1 MHKLVEVFCDVDDFC
16 AVFIPEWKK
25 TLLTD
30 GTRKRQRAGRM
41 TMSEVMTIIILFQM
55 SHHRDFKNF
64 YIGYLAHFY
73 KSAFPNLLSYTRFL
87 EVIPTTLV
95 PLCSY
100 FASLKSDPTGIEFVD
115 STSIKVCHN
124 LRIHRHE
131 TLAGL
136 ACRGKG
142 TMGWFYGFKL
152 HLIVNHQGGIVAAK
166 VTPANVHDT
175 KPVNEMVH
183 SDMNKLYADKGYISK
198 ALSSELLDKGVK
210 LVTNVRKNMKAK
222 AMLLWDRSMLSRRF
236 IIETINDQLKNISQ
250 IEHSRHRSVH
260 GFMLNMI
267 AGLIAYQLK
276 DNKPQ
281 LNLTNAEFNAITV
294 MDC

>member
-1 MHKLVEVFCDVDDFC
+1 MHKLVEVFCDDDDFFV
-16 AVFIPEWKK
+16 VFIPEWGKNAVNRWH
-25 TLLTD
+25 TQAS
-30 GTRKRQRAGRM
+30 TRGRM

-73 KSAFPNLLSYTRFL
+73 KSAFPNLLCYTRFL
-87 EVIPTTLV
+87 EVMPTALV

-124 LRIHRHE
+124 LRIHRHK

-152 HLIVNHQGGIVAAK
+152 HLIVNHHGGIVAAK
-166 VTPANVHDT
+166 VTPAMYMT
-175 KPVNEMVH
+175 
-183 SDMNKLYADKGYISK
+183 
-198 ALSSELLDKGVK
+198 
-210 LVTNVRKNMKAK
+210 
-222 AMLLWDRSMLSRRF
+222 
-236 IIETINDQLKNISQ
+236 Q
-250 IEHSRHRSVH
+250 
-260 GFMLNMI
+260 
-267 AGLIAYQLK
+267 
-276 DNKPQ
+276 
-281 LNLTNAEFNAITV
+281 NL
-294 MDC
+294 